1 MKLRESLLTLMSNL
15 DDIDTN
21 FGRFKMLALRTM
33 AGDEYKDVN
42 NATSLFKEFDY
53 VLHVCGFVRPKS
65 TMYRI
70 SGL

>member
-1 MKLRESLLTLMSNL
+1 MKLRESLLTLMSSL

-42 NATSLFKEFDY
+42 NATSLFKEFDD
-53 VLHVCGFVRPKS
+53 VSHVCGFVRPKS
-65 TMYRI
+65 TMYRTF
-70 SGL
+70 GL